1 MSEHE
6 GENAAPRFWE
16 EPEPGRLVGRGHVAG
31 DFLEAYTWDVL
42 EKREGFLRVG
52 ARLPAHLL
60 NPRGELFGGFTPAY
74 VDFMALHTFWAGRET
89 TPGQPW
95 LATVNLRVDYFDP
108 IVGPDF
114 EMIGRLV
121 HNRGSLYWLECQF
134 LDPLGK
140 MFSLGHVTLKAL

>member
-1 MSEHE
+1 MTEHE
-6 GENAAPRFWE
+6 GERPAPGFWE

-42 EKREGFLRVG
+42 EKKEGLLRVG

-74 VDFMALHTFWAGRET
+74 VDFMALQTFWAGRER

-108 IVGPDF
+108 ILGPDF

-121 HNRGSLYWLECQF
+121 HNRGSLYWVECQF
-134 LDPLGK
+134 LDPEGNLV
-140 MFSLGHVTLKAL
+140 SLGHATLKAL